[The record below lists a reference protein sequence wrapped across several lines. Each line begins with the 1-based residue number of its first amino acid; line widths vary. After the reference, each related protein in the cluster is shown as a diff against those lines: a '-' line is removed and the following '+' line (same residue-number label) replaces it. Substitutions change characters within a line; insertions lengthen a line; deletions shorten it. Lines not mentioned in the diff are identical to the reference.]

1 MALNLADLFE
11 HAADAF
17 GDRLAATCDDT
28 ELTYQDL
35 EQRVNRNTGGEKV
48 FPEVEGALKRQ
59 AVGRTAGDYLERSGA
74 G

>member
-17 GDRLAATCDDT
+17 GDRLAVPCGDT

-35 EQRVNRNTGGEKV
+35 EQRVNRNAGGEKV
-48 FPEVEGALKRQ
+48 FPEEVEGAPKRQ
-59 AVGRTAGDYLERSGA
+59 AVGAYGRRLP
-74 G
+74 